1 MIDSKIFDTA
11 ELSNV
16 MELAGNYCI
25 YILPD
30 CLRSRQPGQR
40 GAGRLQI
47 QLDGSP
53 ADVCIRLARFRGSHQ
68 PGRMGL
74 CGYLS
79 IRVTI
84 YALVCQTANSI
95 NCFCDL
101 FSNFH

>member
-25 YILPD
+25 YILLD

-53 ADVCIRLARFRGSHQ
+53 TDICIRLARFRRSHR

-74 CGYLS
+74 CG
-79 IRVTI
+79 
-84 YALVCQTANSI
+84 
-95 NCFCDL
+95 
-101 FSNFH
+101 